1 MCESLQELEQA
12 LSRLVQGL
20 EPELVC
26 GRDAMVLVG
35 SFSRLEHLAAAGKAL
50 LARRVALTGVHE
62 LEGHRFAGEWLA
74 AETGDSL
81 SGALSVLEAAEQV
94 ERLPE
99 LDKAVRSGELSA
111 AQAKELAG
119 AAVVDPSSTTE
130 LLEAA
135 RTENLEGLRRRC
147 AQVRAAKASA
157 EDEERRDRRLHRSRR
172 LRTWTGDDGAFHLE
186 GRLSPQAGASV
197 AARLREMADKI
208 FSEARREGRREASQV
223 YLADAL
229 VELVTRSGE
238 PDGHRPKAL
247 AHLRVDLSAL
257 RRGSTGPGELCE
269 IAGVGPVSVATAREL
284 LGDSIT
290 EVLVTSATDVH
301 AICHLGRAVPAR
313 LRSALL
319 ERDRCCVVP
328 GCGKTRNL
336 EIDHRLIPFAEGGP
350 ASLENL
356 ARICHHHHFLKT
368 HEGYALEGGPGAW
381 VWVHPDGRRDGPG
394 PLRPPPAASPRPP
407 GSRDGP
413 GRTGPSPV
421 PERKGATSSPARL
434 LASA

>member
-1 MCESLQELEQA
+1 MCETLQEVEQG

-20 EPELVC
+20 EPEALR
-26 GRDAMVLVG
+26 GSDAMALVA

-50 LARRVALTGVHE
+50 SARRVSETGVYE

-74 AETGDSL
+74 SETGDSL

-94 ERLPE
+94 ARLPE
-99 LDKAVRSGELSA
+99 LDEAVRSGELSA

-119 AAVVDPSSTTE
+119 AAVIDPASTRE

-157 EDEERRDRRLHRSRR
+157 EDAERRARRLHRSRR
-172 LRTWTGDDGAFHLE
+172 LRTFTGDDGAFHLDA
-186 GRLSPQAGASV
+186 RLSPEAGASV
-197 AARLREMADKI
+197 LARLREEAEKI
-208 FSEARREGRREASQV
+208 FSSRRTEGLRESSQA

-229 VELVTRSGE
+229 VALVTRTGE
-238 PDGHRPKAL
+238 SDGHRPKAL

-284 LGDSIT
+284 LGDSIA
-290 EVLVTSATDVH
+290 ELLVTSATDVH

-328 GCGKTRNL
+328 GCGQTRNL
-336 EIDHRLIPFAEGGP
+336 EIDHHLIPFAEGGP

-368 HEGYALEGGPGAW
+368 HEGYALDGGPGAW
-381 VWVHPDGRRDGPG
+381 VWVHPNGRRDGPG
-394 PLRPPPAASPRPP
+394 PLRPPPEAPP
-407 GSRDGP
+407 PPPLSRDGL
-413 GRTGPSPV
+413 GTGPPAAKDKSP
-421 PERKGATSSPARL
+421 TPAPPSL
-434 LASA
+434 FASA